1 MPMKAELKEKWVA
14 ALRSRE
20 FKQGQGALKEV
31 TDIEKNKVA
40 HCCLGVLH
48 EISGGKWHRDKY
60 DDPKSEGTF
69 RTGGNSTTTSASDC
83 YLEGKFTH
91 GLDQNTQKELAEM
104 NDSGK
109 KFYQIA
115 NWIEKNIPTK

>member
-1 MPMKAELKEKWVA
+1 MPMKAELKEKWVK

-20 FKQGQGALKEV
+20 FKQGQGSLKELV
-31 TDIEKNKVA
+31 DVEKNKVV

-60 DDPKSEGTF
+60 DDPNQTGVFK
-69 RTGGNSTTTSASDC
+69 TGGNSTTTSASDSF
-83 YLEGKFTH
+83 LEGKYMN
-91 GLDQNTQKELAEM
+91 GLDEDTQKQLAEM
-104 NDSGK
+104 NDNGK